1 MNAGAPAA
9 EMLSRSARM
18 LGVAAVEDVLDLLK
32 SC

>member
-1 MNAGAPAA
+1 MNAGAAAA

-18 LGVAAVEDVLDLLK
+18 LGIVAVEDMLDLLK

>member
-1 MNAGAPAA
+1 MDGGTPAA
-9 EMLSRSARM
+9 QMLSRSTRM